1 MLTIIHEDI
10 MTMVT
15 HSPSYQTEPT
25 EVAVHTLRKMPS
37 DYIREEL
44 DNFQALIHD
53 SEDRRDWA
61 ILNAELL
68 ARNES
73 VVKFIP

>member
-1 MLTIIHEDI
+1 
-10 MTMVT
+10 MVT
-15 HSPSYQTEPT
+15 HSPSYQTAPV
-25 EVAVHTLRKMPS
+25 EVAVHLIRKLTS
-37 DYIREEL
+37 DAIRREL
-44 DNFQALIHD
+44 ENLQGLDLD
-53 SEDRRDWA
+53 CDDRMDWS